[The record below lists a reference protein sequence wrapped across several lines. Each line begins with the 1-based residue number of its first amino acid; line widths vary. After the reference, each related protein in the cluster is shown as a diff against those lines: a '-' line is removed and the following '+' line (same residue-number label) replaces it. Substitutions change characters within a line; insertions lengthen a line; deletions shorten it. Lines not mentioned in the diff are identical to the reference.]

1 MKKNFTKT
9 RITAFISA
17 LIFLFSLVLSGC
29 SNGKDIES
37 PEKTTEKKDVINIG
51 EGDPTIPPDSQI
63 VIGDDGQS
71 YLVDSEG
78 NSIVYNH
85 YYQNPV
91 TPQPNVQPNT
101 PQNGEQDKTEYSKP
115 ENPEHSV
122 EEKPLTEPTTSIFEL
137 LSSKRSVG
145 YNKAT
150 ASSAAIP
157 DSYLNTLRVY
167 FTYNNKDWLIE
178 FWKGEYGKTHVGG
191 EVGIYTNATPSSTG
205 TAPLSSSIG
214 ETKVFNAAGYGDR
227 LNCSVQLWQY
237 VKSTNL
243 EPIYIG
249 SKSTEEERSHRSVCL
264 KEGVI
269 ENPNDRSTIVMS
281 AKIEFPTLD
290 MIDLFTDALKA
301 KGFTEGSVSSYKHF
315 ERYYVED
322 GTVTVNWRYHND
334 G

>member
-1 MKKNFTKT
+1 MKKDFTKT
-9 RITAFISA
+9 RLIAFISA
-17 LIFLFSLVLSGC
+17 LIFVFSLVLSGC
-29 SNGKDIES
+29 SVGKEVET
-37 PEKTTEKKDVINIG
+37 PETTTEKKDVINIG

-85 YYQNPV
+85 YYQNPA
-91 TPQPNVQPNT
+91 TPQPNTPSNNSSGTPDGTTSSTQKPTVPTQP
-101 PQNGEQDKTEYSKP
+101 S
-115 ENPEHSV
+115 S
-122 EEKPLTEPTTSIFEL
+122 TEPTTSIFDL
-137 LSSKRSVG
+137 LSVKRKVG

-150 ASSAAIP
+150 ASTAGIR
-157 DSYLNTLRVY
+157 DSYLDTLRVY

-191 EVGIYTNATPSSTG
+191 EVGIYTNSTPSSTG
-205 TAPLSSSIG
+205 TSSLPMSEG
-214 ETKVFNAAGYGDR
+214 EKKVFNAVGYDDR

-237 VKSTNL
+237 VRSTDP
-243 EPIYIG
+243 EPISIA
-249 SKSTEEERSHRSVCL
+249 STAMKVCQRNFGL

-269 ENPNDRSTIVMS
+269 ENPNNRSTIVMS

-290 MIDLFTDALKA
+290 MIELFTNALEE
-301 KGFTEGSVSSYKHF
+301 KGFENANVSSYKDV
-315 ERYYVED
+315 ERYDVD
-322 GTVTVNWRYHND
+322 DKTVTVNWRYHND

>member
-1 MKKNFTKT
+1 MKKYFIKT
-9 RITAFISA
+9 RLSAFMAA
-17 LIFLFSLVLSGC
+17 LVFVFTLLLSGC
-29 SNGKDIES
+29 SVGKEIEN
-37 PEKTTEKKDVINIG
+37 PETTTGKKDVINIG

-85 YYQNPV
+85 YYQNPAS
-91 TPQPNVQPNT
+91 PQPDTPPVNT
-101 PQNGEQDKTEYSKP
+101 PGVPEESTSSTTKP
-115 ENPEHSV
+115 TVPTQPSS
-122 EEKPLTEPTTSIFEL
+122 TEPTTSIFDL
-137 LSSKRSVG
+137 LSVKRKVG

-150 ASSAAIP
+150 ASTAGIR
-157 DSYLNTLRVY
+157 DSYLDTLRVY

-191 EVGIYTNATPSSTG
+191 EVGIYTNSTPSSTG
-205 TAPLSSSIG
+205 TDQLSANKG
-214 ETKVFNAAGYGDR
+214 ETKVFNAAGHSDR

-237 VKSTNL
+237 VKSTDP
-243 EPIYIG
+243 EPISIV
-249 SKSTEEERSHRSVCL
+249 STAMKVCQRNYGF

-269 ENPNDRSTIVMS
+269 ENPNNRSTIVMS

-290 MIDLFTDALKA
+290 MIELFTNALED
-301 KGFTEGSVSSYKHF
+301 KGFQQGNVSSYKDV

-322 GTVTVNWRYHND
+322 RTVTVNWRYHND

>member
-9 RITAFISA
+9 RITALISA
-17 LIFLFSLVLSGC
+17 LIFVFSLVLSGC

-91 TPQPNVQPNT
+91 TPQPNTLPANT
-101 PQNGEQDKTEYSKP
+101 PGTPEESTSSTTKPTVPTLPSSTES
-115 ENPEHSV
+115 
-122 EEKPLTEPTTSIFEL
+122 TTSIFNM

-157 DSYLNTLRVY
+157 DSYLDTLRVY

-191 EVGIYTNATPSSTG
+191 EVGIYTNGTPSSTG
-205 TAPLSSSIG
+205 TAQLDASIG
-214 ETKVFNAAGYGDR
+214 EAKVFNAAGHSDR

-237 VKSTNL
+237 VKSTDP
-243 EPIYIG
+243 EPISIA
-249 SKSTEEERSHRSVCL
+249 STAMKVCQRNYGF
-264 KEGVI
+264 KEGVL
-269 ENPNDRSTIVMS
+269 ENVKYRSTIVMS
-281 AKIEFPTLD
+281 VKIEFPTLD
-290 MIDLFTDALKA
+290 MRDLFTFALDE
-301 KGFTEGSVSSYKHF
+301 KGFKEASTSSYKDF
-315 ERYYVED
+315 ERYYVD
-322 GTVTVNWRYHND
+322 DRTVTVNWRYHND

>member
-9 RITAFISA
+9 RITALISA
-17 LIFLFSLVLSGC
+17 LIFVFSLVLSGC

-91 TPQPNVQPNT
+91 TPQPNT
-101 PQNGEQDKTEYSKP
+101 PSADTQGTPEESTSSTTKP
-115 ENPEHSV
+115 TVPTLPTS
-122 EEKPLTEPTTSIFEL
+122 TEPTTSIFDL

-150 ASSAAIP
+150 ASSAALP
-157 DSYLNTLRVY
+157 DSYLDTLRVY

-191 EVGIYTNATPSSTG
+191 EVGIYTNGTPSSTG
-205 TAPLSSSIG
+205 TSQLSASEG
-214 ETKVFNAAGYGDR
+214 EAKVFNAAGHSER

-237 VKSTNL
+237 VKSTDP
-243 EPIYIG
+243 EPISIA
-249 SKSTEEERSHRSVCL
+249 STAMKVCQRNYGF
-264 KEGVI
+264 KEGVL
-269 ENPNDRSTIVMS
+269 ENVKYRSTIVMS

-290 MIDLFTDALKA
+290 MRDLFTFALA
-301 KGFTEGSVSSYKHF
+301 EKGFQEASTSSYKDV
-315 ERYYVED
+315 ERYYVD
-322 GTVTVNWRYHND
+322 DRTVTVNWRYHND

>member
-9 RITAFISA
+9 RITALISA
-17 LIFLFSLVLSGC
+17 LIFVFSLVLSGC

-91 TPQPNVQPNT
+91 TPQPNT
-101 PQNGEQDKTEYSKP
+101 PPANLPGVPEESTSSTTKP
-115 ENPEHSV
+115 TVPTLPSS
-122 EEKPLTEPTTSIFEL
+122 TEPTISIFDL
-137 LSSKRSVG
+137 ISSKRSVG

-157 DSYLNTLRVY
+157 DSYLDTLRVY

-178 FWKGEYGKTHVGG
+178 FWKGEYGKTHIGG
-191 EVGIYTNATPSSTG
+191 EIGIYTNGTPSSTG
-205 TAPLSSSIG
+205 TSKLSSSEG
-214 ETKVFNAAGYGDR
+214 EAKVFNAAGHSDR

-237 VKSTNL
+237 VKSTDP
-243 EPIYIG
+243 EPISIA
-249 SKSTEEERSHRSVCL
+249 STAMKVCQRNYGF
-264 KEGVI
+264 KEGVL
-269 ENPNDRSTIVMS
+269 ENVKYRSTIVMS

-290 MIDLFTDALKA
+290 MRDLFIYALEE
-301 KGFTEGSVSSYKHF
+301 KGFREASTSSYKDF
-315 ERYYVED
+315 ERYYVD
-322 GTVTVNWRYHND
+322 DRTVTVNWRYHND

>member
-9 RITAFISA
+9 RITALISA
-17 LIFLFSLVLSGC
+17 LIFVFSLVLSGC

-51 EGDPTIPPDSQI
+51 EGEPTIPPDSQI

-91 TPQPNVQPNT
+91 TPQPNTPPANT
-101 PQNGEQDKTEYSKP
+101 PGTPEESTSSTTKP
-115 ENPEHSV
+115 TVPTLPTS
-122 EEKPLTEPTTSIFEL
+122 TEPTTSIFDL

-157 DSYLNTLRVY
+157 DSYLDTLRVY

-191 EVGIYTNATPSSTG
+191 EVGIYTNSTPSSTG
-205 TAPLSSSIG
+205 TDYLPASIG
-214 ETKVFNAAGYGDR
+214 EAKVFNAAGHSDR

-237 VKSTNL
+237 VKSTDP
-243 EPIYIG
+243 EPISIA
-249 SKSTEEERSHRSVCL
+249 STAMKVCQRNYGF
-264 KEGVI
+264 KEGVL
-269 ENPNDRSTIVMS
+269 ENVKYRSTIVMS

-290 MIDLFTDALKA
+290 MLDLFTNALTE
-301 KGFTEGSVSSYKHF
+301 KGFQEASTSSYKDF

>member
-9 RITAFISA
+9 RITALISA

-29 SNGKDIES
+29 SNGQDIES

-91 TPQPNVQPNT
+91 TPQPNTPPANT
-101 PQNGEQDKTEYSKP
+101 PGAPEESTSSTTKPTVPTLPSSTES
-115 ENPEHSV
+115 
-122 EEKPLTEPTTSIFEL
+122 TTSIFNL
-137 LSSKRSVG
+137 ISSKRSVG

-150 ASSAAIP
+150 ASSVALP
-157 DSYLNTLRVY
+157 DSYLDTLRVY

-178 FWKGEYGKTHVGG
+178 FWKGEYGKTYVGG

-214 ETKVFNAAGYGDR
+214 ETKVFNAAGHDDR

-237 VKSTNL
+237 VKSTNP
-243 EPIYIG
+243 EPISIV
-249 SKSTEEERSHRSVCL
+249 STSMKVCQRNYGF

-269 ENPNDRSTIVMS
+269 ENPNNRSTIVMS

-290 MIDLFTDALKA
+290 MLELFTNALA
-301 KGFTEGSVSSYKHF
+301 EKGFNEASTSSYKDV
-315 ERYYVED
+315 ERYSVED
-322 GTVTVNWRYHND
+322 STVTVNWRYHND

>member
-9 RITAFISA
+9 RITALISA
-17 LIFLFSLVLSGC
+17 LIFVFSLVLSGC

-91 TPQPNVQPNT
+91 TPQPNTPPSNT
-101 PQNGEQDKTEYSKP
+101 PGVPEESTSSTTKPTVPTLPSSTES
-115 ENPEHSV
+115 
-122 EEKPLTEPTTSIFEL
+122 TTSIFNL
-137 LSSKRSVG
+137 ISSKRSVG

-157 DSYLNTLRVY
+157 DSYLDTLRVY

-178 FWKGEYGKTHVGG
+178 FWKGEYGKAHVGG
-191 EVGIYTNATPSSTG
+191 EVGIYTNSTPSSTG
-205 TAPLSSSIG
+205 TDYLHASIG
-214 ETKVFNAAGYGDR
+214 EAKVFNAAGHSDR

-237 VKSTNL
+237 VKSTDP
-243 EPIYIG
+243 EPISIA
-249 SKSTEEERSHRSVCL
+249 STAMKVCQRNYGF
-264 KEGVI
+264 KEGVL
-269 ENPNDRSTIVMS
+269 ENVKYRSTIVMS

-290 MIDLFTDALKA
+290 MLDLFTFALDE
-301 KGFTEGSVSSYKHF
+301 KGFQEASTSSYKDV
-315 ERYYVED
+315 ERYYVD
-322 GTVTVNWRYHND
+322 DRTVTVNWRYHND

>member
-1 MKKNFTKT
+1 MKKDFTKT
-9 RITAFISA
+9 RLLAFISA
-17 LIFLFSLVLSGC
+17 LIFVFSLVLSGC
-29 SNGKDIES
+29 SIGKEVEVPDETTKKNDI
-37 PEKTTEKKDVINIG
+37 INIG

-85 YYQNPV
+85 NYQNPV
-91 TPQPNVQPNT
+91 SPQPNT
-101 PQNGEQDKTEYSKP
+101 PPVNTPGGPEESTSSTTKP
-115 ENPEHSV
+115 TVPTQPSS
-122 EEKPLTEPTTSIFEL
+122 TEPTTSIFDL
-137 LSSKRSVG
+137 LSVKRKVA

-150 ASSAAIP
+150 ASTAGIR
-157 DSYLNTLRVY
+157 DSYLDTLRVY

-191 EVGIYTNATPSSTG
+191 ELGIYTNSTPSSTG
-205 TAPLSSSIG
+205 TDPLSASVG
-214 ETKVFNAAGYGDR
+214 ETKVFNAAGHNDR

-237 VKSTNL
+237 VKSTNP
-243 EPIYIG
+243 EPVSIA
-249 SKSTEEERSHRSVCL
+249 STSMKVCQRNFGF

-269 ENPNDRSTIVMS
+269 ENPNDRSTIVMR

-290 MIDLFTDALKA
+290 MIELFTNALA
-301 KGFTEGSVSSYKHF
+301 EKGFKEANTSSYKDF
-315 ERYYVED
+315 ERYEVD
-322 GTVTVNWRYHND
+322 DRTVTVNWRYHND

>member
-9 RITAFISA
+9 RITALISA
-17 LIFLFSLVLSGC
+17 LIFVFSLVLSGC

-101 PQNGEQDKTEYSKP
+101 PQNGEQDKP
-115 ENPEHSV
+115 ENPKPVTPEPPA
-122 EEKPLTEPTTSIFEL
+122 EEKPPKEPTTSIFEL

-157 DSYLNTLRVY
+157 DSYLDTLRVY

-191 EVGIYTNATPSSTG
+191 EVGIYTNGTPSSTG
-205 TAPLSSSIG
+205 TSHLSASEG
-214 ETKVFNAAGYGDR
+214 EAKVFNAAGHSDR

-237 VKSTNL
+237 VKSTDP
-243 EPIYIG
+243 EPISIA
-249 SKSTEEERSHRSVCL
+249 STAMKVCQRNYGF
-264 KEGVI
+264 KEGVL
-269 ENPNDRSTIVMS
+269 ENVKYRSTIVMS

-290 MIDLFTDALKA
+290 MRDLFTNALTE
-301 KGFTEGSVSSYKHF
+301 KGFQEASTSSYKDV
-315 ERYYVED
+315 ERYSVED
-322 GTVTVNWRYHND
+322 STVTVNWRYHND

>member
-9 RITAFISA
+9 RIIALISA
-17 LIFLFSLVLSGC
+17 LIFVFSLVLSGC

-91 TPQPNVQPNT
+91 TPQPNTPPANT
-101 PQNGEQDKTEYSKP
+101 PGTPEESTSSTTKP
-115 ENPEHSV
+115 TVPTLPTS
-122 EEKPLTEPTTSIFEL
+122 TEPTTSIFDL

-157 DSYLNTLRVY
+157 DSYLDTLRVY

-191 EVGIYTNATPSSTG
+191 EVGIYTNGTPSSTG
-205 TAPLSSSIG
+205 TSQLSASEG
-214 ETKVFNAAGYGDR
+214 EAKVFNAAGHSER

-237 VKSTNL
+237 VKSTDP
-243 EPIYIG
+243 EPI
-249 SKSTEEERSHRSVCL
+249 SVASTAMKVCQRNYGF
-264 KEGVI
+264 KEGVL
-269 ENPNDRSTIVMS
+269 ENVKYRSTIVMS

-290 MIDLFTDALKA
+290 MRDLFTFALDE
-301 KGFTEGSVSSYKHF
+301 KGFQEASTSSYKDV
-315 ERYYVED
+315 ERYYVD
-322 GTVTVNWRYHND
+322 DRTVTVNWRYHND

>member
-9 RITAFISA
+9 RITALISA
-17 LIFLFSLVLSGC
+17 LIFVFSLVLSGC

-101 PQNGEQDKTEYSKP
+101 PQNGEQDKP
-115 ENPEHSV
+115 ENPKPVTPEPPA
-122 EEKPLTEPTTSIFEL
+122 EEEPPTEPATSIFEL

-157 DSYLNTLRVY
+157 DSYLDTLRVY

-178 FWKGEYGKTHVGG
+178 FWKGEYGKMHVGG

-205 TAPLSSSIG
+205 TAPLDASIG
-214 ETKVFNAAGYGDR
+214 ETKVFNAAGHDDR

-237 VKSTNL
+237 VKSTNP
-243 EPIYIG
+243 EPISIA
-249 SKSTEEERSHRSVCL
+249 STSMKVCQRNYGL

-269 ENPNDRSTIVMS
+269 ENPNNRSTIVMS

-290 MIDLFTDALKA
+290 MMELFINALEE
-301 KGFTEGSVSSYKHF
+301 KGFSYGSVSSYKDV
-315 ERYYVED
+315 ERYDVD
-322 GTVTVNWRYHND
+322 DRTVTVNWRYHND